1 MKITPSHKNEGWG
14 LRYQQ
19 MNAHPNENLIGKI
32 KNQLIKNCNTQKGK
46 CHLPTPHDGGLVVL
60 LVTGY

>member
-32 KNQLIKNCNTQKGK
+32 KISAYKKLQYIERKVSLTN
-46 CHLPTPHDGGLVVL
+46 PS
-60 LVTGY
+60 